1 MPIAKVANTAKKTYI
16 KGARLAGNT
25 VNGFFMRPG
34 TRVLTS
40 VTNKVPVVGRPLT
53 KVARMPRRVTR
64 GATSMIIAI
73 PTAAGR
79 ATKTGVVALSRAL
92 FDPLLA
98 TGLLPSGTTKRLTK
112 KPRAKSTRKR
122 R

>member
-1 MPIAKVANTAKKTYI
+1 MPIAKVTKTARKTYT

-25 VNGFFMRPG
+25 VNLVMRPG

-40 VTNKVPVVGRPLT
+40 VTKRVPVVGRPLT

-79 ATKTGVVALSRAL
+79 ATKTGVGALSRAL